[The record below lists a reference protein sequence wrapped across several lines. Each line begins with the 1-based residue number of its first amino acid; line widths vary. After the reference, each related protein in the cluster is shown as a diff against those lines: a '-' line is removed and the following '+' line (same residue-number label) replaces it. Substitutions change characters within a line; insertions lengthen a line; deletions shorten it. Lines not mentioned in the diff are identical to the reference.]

1 MYRIFLLFLIL
12 KKYLIDF
19 LKINIYFILKY
30 ILKYLMNFFFFDL
43 KIFFENIIRI
53 VYFIGFEYV
62 IKWKDVGD
70 W

>member
-1 MYRIFLLFLIL
+1 MYKIFFIIFNF
-12 KKYLIDF
+12 KIDF
-19 LKINIYFILKY
+19 LKINIYFVLKY

-62 IKWKDVGD
+62 IKWKYVGD